1 MNSWISMFTNAAE
14 MFLFLAV
21 ELSALFFLISAGV
34 SLIRQ
39 KIPDQKIQS
48 KRAART
54 VLTGMCYSV
63 GSATRQGSSS
73 LTRFIGQSAITS
85 STWRR

>member
-1 MNSWISMFTNAAE
+1 MFNSDKYLSVKWLKGGRIYP
-14 MFLFLAV
+14 
-21 ELSALFFLISAGV
+21 ELDCFGIINEIRGD
-34 SLIRQ
+34 LIR
-39 KIPDQKIQS
+39 

-73 LTRFIGQSAITS
+73 LTRFIGQSAMTS
-85 STWRR
+85 RT

>member
-1 MNSWISMFTNAAE
+1 MTDFSTLLQQGVANAW
-14 MFLFLAV
+14 LFIP
-21 ELSALFFLISAGV
+21 SAILLGALHGLEPGHS
-34 SLIRQ
+34 
-39 KIPDQKIQS
+39 KS

-73 LTRFIGQSAITS
+73 LTRFIGQSAMTLR
-85 STWRR
+85 T